1 MHGLAASVSER
12 EGVEG
17 RLDTKSWACF
27 SLLLSKQQEKWES
40 CHCVPLSPSLKVANS
55 LHVSPSAKTSVTN
68 LIFPSFKSLKRG
80 KP

>member
-27 SLLLSKQQEKWES
+27 SLLLSKQQEKWENWEKGEHS
-40 CHCVPLSPSLKVANS
+40 GSLKVANS

-68 LIFPSFKSLKRG
+68 LIFPSFKPLKRG
-80 KP
+80 EP